1 MRTETR
7 SALAFLL
14 FVGLSL
20 PPVQAAYAQ
29 DVDSD
34 HDSGPAVF
42 VMTNSAERNEILAY
56 TRNAD
61 GTLSEAGH
69 FSTGGRGSGGNT
81 DPLASQGSLTLTQ
94 SHSHLLAVN
103 AGSGD
108 ITVFRVHGAN
118 LDFSDREPSGGAEPV
133 AVAQFGDL
141 VYVLNAAA
149 NSSVVGFHL
158 HDGALTPIDNSLR
171 YLTGNVVGPASIAF
185 SPNGQFLAV
194 TEKASNKID
203 VFPVQSNGTL
213 GAIVTAPS
221 VGPGL
226 FSLAFAPNGTVI
238 TTETGA
244 PGTPNDSAT
253 SSYTINSDG
262 TLSVVSASLPTL
274 GGANCW
280 NEVTP
285 DGRFVYFSN
294 AGSANI
300 AGFSIASNGALT
312 ALTGTIVGSNPA
324 GATNVDLAISKD
336 GKYLYS
342 LNSGN
347 GTVGI
352 FAIQHDG
359 TLKSVAPASGLTATA
374 GFNGIAAN

>member
-1 MRTETR
+1 
-7 SALAFLL
+7 
-14 FVGLSL
+14 
-20 PPVQAAYAQ
+20 
-29 DVDSD
+29 
-34 HDSGPAVF
+34 
-42 VMTNSAERNEILAY
+42 MTNSAERNEILAY